1 MDLFIPKHRTRTPT
15 PAILW
20 IHGGGWERG
29 DKNGNSGALLLANE
43 GFVTASLFYRLSG
56 DSPFPAD
63 IEDCKCAIRFLRA
76 NASKYGID
84 PERIGVAGAICGRPS
99 RRASC
104 NSRAERRTRRRW
116 RLAKC
121 LEQRASR
128 RRLLRGL
135 GFHGRRN
142 GVPASHRPS
151 RLEAR
156 SGLRKRQAG
165 FISPG
170 EPPIPRVERQPAFI
184 AGTRRTRR
192 SSALRPIR
200 PRGRSLPP
208 ARAAGRV
215 HRSKKRGTRL
225 RAGRRCPRFPFG
237 GFHPPGN
244 D

>member
-1 MDLFIPKHRTRTPT
+1 MRHSLSPRERFEVRHRPRTH
-15 PAILW
+15 W
-20 IHGGGWERG
+20 RG
-29 DKNGNSGALLLANE
+29 RS
-43 GFVTASLFYRLSG
+43 
-56 DSPFPAD
+56 
-63 IEDCKCAIRFLRA
+63 
-76 NASKYGID
+76 
-84 PERIGVAGAICGRPS
+84 ICGRPS

-121 LEQRASR
+121 LEQSASR
-128 RRLLRGL
+128 RSLLRGL

-192 SSALRPIR
+192 SGALRPIR

-215 HRSKKRGTRL
+215 HRSKN
-225 RAGRRCPRFPFG
+225 AGHDFAQAGDAPVSPSVDFIHQRTIEFFRRYLVP
-237 GFHPPGN
+237 
-244 D
+244 